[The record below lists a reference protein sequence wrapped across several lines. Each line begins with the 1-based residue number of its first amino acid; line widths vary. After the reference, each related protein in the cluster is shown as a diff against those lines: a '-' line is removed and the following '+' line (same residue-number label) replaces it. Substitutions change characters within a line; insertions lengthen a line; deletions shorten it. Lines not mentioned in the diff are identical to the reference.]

1 MYQVLEIL
9 HVHGIRMKQQKELK
23 APVWIWFRCEIRAA
37 AATVKKRDEG
47 ATVTS
52 AVSPNLLLL

>member
-9 HVHGIRMKQQKELK
+9 HVPRIRMKQQKELK
-23 APVWIWFRCEIRAA
+23 APVWIWFRCEIRVA
-37 AATVKKRDEG
+37 VKKKDEG